1 MIYFLSI
8 VLVQNSLQFL
18 KSNKLSINAFANVVQ
33 AIMSAVI
40 MFVMYRYLN
49 ENLGIAMIGIWSVV
63 IASVSSSR
71 LIDVGFSSGAVVFI
85 SKYIALDDYKEVREI
100 TDTLAISI
108 MVLLTI
114 LLPVLFPILAYILSY
129 IFTGTDYDIAVKLLP
144 YSLISAFIIITAS
157 FFQGVIDGFQKMA
170 LRATLVVC
178 GLLFFLLL
186 VIFLV
191 PKYGII
197 GLAYSQIAQGIFLL
211 FFSRLL
217 IIKLVPDLKFY
228 PKFIRFGVIKQMINY
243 GLNIQFS
250 SFLQLL
256 QEPIT
261 KGLMAS
267 YGGAVI
273 AGYFELAY
281 QVITR
286 VRSLIVAA
294 NNAIVPQVA
303 YLKTLSLTKMS
314 KAYINNQVIL
324 LIASSIIFSL
334 LQLWSGIVSLTLTGS
349 YPSEL
354 LLMINI
360 LIIAWGINTIAS
372 PAYLFNM
379 GDGRVWHNTKTHLLI
394 GVLNI
399 FLGVLFGYLFG
410 WLGVLLG
417 TSTAII
423 IGSLYLILTH
433 NINGKNIFNLPLK
446 GGDYI
451 ILFICF
457 VLYIVGWIYPFNFSE
472 FSFLGLYIFA
482 PIGLICFFSYK
493 RLAFNDLI
501 RKYF

>member
-1 MIYFLSI
+1 M
-8 VLVQNSLQFL
+8 QNSLHFL
-18 KSNKLSINAFANVVQ
+18 KGKKLSINAFANIVQ
-33 AIMSAVI
+33 AVMSAVL

-49 ENLGIAMIGIWSVV
+49 DNLGIAMIGIWSVV

-71 LIDVGFSSGAVVFI
+71 LIDVGFSSGVVIFI
-85 SKYIALDDYKEVREI
+85 SKYIALGDYKEVREI
-100 TDTLAISI
+100 IDTVAIVI
-108 MVLLTI
+108 IVLLTI
-114 LLPVLFPILAYILSY
+114 LLPILFPILAYLLGY
-129 IFTGTDYDIAVKLLP
+129 IFAGTDYDIAVKLLP
-144 YSLISAFIIITAS
+144 YSLISVFMIITAS
-157 FFQGVIDGFQKMA
+157 FFQGVIDGFQKMV

-186 VIFLV
+186 VILVV

-211 FFSRLL
+211 LFSRIL

-250 SFLQLL
+250 TFVQLL

-273 AGYFELAY
+273 AGYYELAY
-281 QVITR
+281 QVVTR

-303 YLKTLSLTKMS
+303 YLKTLSPSNMDKIYL
-314 KAYINNQVIL
+314 NNL
-324 LIASSIIFSL
+324 LIILIVSSILYGL
-334 LQLWSGIVSLTLTGS
+334 LQIWSGIISLTLTGS

-354 LLMINI
+354 LLMTHI
-360 LIIAWGINTIAS
+360 LIIAWCLNTIAA
-372 PAYLFNM
+372 PAYFFNM
-379 GDGRVWHNTKTHLLI
+379 GDGRVWHNTKTHIII

-399 FLGVLFGYLFG
+399 L
-410 WLGVLLG
+410 LGVLLG
-417 TSTAII
+417 YFYGWPGALLGTSLAII
-423 IGSLYLILTH
+423 IGSSYLILTH
-433 NINGKNIFNLPLK
+433 NINGKNIFNVPLRRY
-446 GGDYI
+446 DYVIFFTCFVFYI
-451 ILFICF
+451 I
-457 VLYIVGWIYPFNFSE
+457 GWIYPFNYGE
-472 FSFLGLYIFA
+472 FLFLFLSLYIFA
-482 PIGLICFFSYK
+482 PLGLICFFLYK
-493 RLAFNDLI
+493 RSAFNDLI